1 MIQKVDHPVG
11 YYPDWADD
19 VALEFDENWIKGELK
34 KLETIE
40 HRIELESDLNLAIS
54 RLQITIARSEQHEL
68 DSDSLELTE
77 RLREIRKE
85 LQSRLRVY
93 MSHNST
99 IMTHM
104 RLERGNCDD

>member
-1 MIQKVDHPVG
+1 MNPSG

-54 RLQITIARSEQHEL
+54 RLQITIERSEQHEL

-104 RLERGNCDD
+104 RIERGNNE

>member
-104 RLERGNCDD
+104 RIERGNNE

>member
-1 MIQKVDHPVG
+1 M
-11 YYPDWADD
+11 
-19 VALEFDENWIKGELK
+19 
-34 KLETIE
+34 ETIE
-40 HRIELESDLNLAIS
+40 HSIELESDLNLAIS

>member
-1 MIQKVDHPVG
+1 MNPSG

-54 RLQITIARSEQHEL
+54 RLQITIAKSEQHEL

-104 RLERGNCDD
+104 RIERGNNE